1 MMSERGRAPN
11 RAHERVDATGLSRA
25 YGQEGRGAGESVCW
39 LSESRRQIGSRL
51 AQGRLKVGS
60 RLGMGRSCATGQF
73 RPVPDRGPVRVR
85 RGAGNEKR
93 AIMRHDPDNEKDRCA
108 NTGLL
113 HGSSIVGALD
123 IGFRSD
129 RRQTA

>member
-51 AQGRLKVGS
+51 AQGRLKVGDGS
-60 RLGMGRSCATGQF
+60 KLRNRAVSTGSGSGTGASEERSG
-73 RPVPDRGPVRVR
+73 
-85 RGAGNEKR
+85 KR
-93 AIMRHDPDNEKDRCA
+93 EARHHEA
-108 NTGLL
+108 
-113 HGSSIVGALD
+113 
-123 IGFRSD
+123 
-129 RRQTA
+129 